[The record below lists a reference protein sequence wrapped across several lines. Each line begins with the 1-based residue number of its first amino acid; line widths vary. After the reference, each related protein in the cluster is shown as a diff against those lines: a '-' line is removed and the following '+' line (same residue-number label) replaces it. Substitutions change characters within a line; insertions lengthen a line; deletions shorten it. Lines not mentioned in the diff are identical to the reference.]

1 MMRDLSCQLDP
12 VESARLRPPAEVMR
26 LSRMGSFFPTRLSF
40 MRVLLRS
47 LSAGEAKISRAV
59 WEMDKN
65 GWGRAVYRLDYNGAV
80 YSLVAFSNQLADSAR
95 TDRVIATAWDAAFVL
110 YDGVPDRAELDR
122 LQAAAPH
129 QEKSR
134 YGPRDLVL
142 SRANKSVRLFEELV
156 SALAEGRQPE
166 AGLIARTG
174 YLMRT
179 TAVYGNGKFGICD
192 REQFAGDSSAGDH
205 SAGDQTAGDQTAGD
219 PSAGRDGFARPFA
232 AEMLAVYLIRHFTHD
247 LVDHIAAAR
256 GGKKAIRL
264 DRELRRHLGIGNST
278 GLGMAPFL
286 VTHPVLLNNWMLAR
300 ETAWARVRGLAEA
313 SPEQQQRLQELASRA
328 GGHLAE
334 WQVPDEAAQTR
345 IESLRAEW
353 AALRASMSA
362 DLLSGPYPF
371 AALAG
376 LAADT
381 SQECQ
386 ELMLALCLEV
396 NGEAIDGLADCMDSH
411 LEARLNPA
419 ARAADL
425 LAETR
430 QQFGW
435 ALAVDFSQPDAIQHF
450 WYVSAA
456 KLEPRLGNRHLEA
469 GSELESPL
477 DIARR
482 VQAMEAALA
491 GWLETAP
498 PDKLVAEFLLAFP
511 QHRLAVQRVQTNG
524 WAPYSEI
531 QDNLLDASCLP
542 VDMLRCKLSFFGASK
557 FDPKSDRWTRITMYQ
572 GAPLADEL
580 ADARLADDWWLP
592 VLG

>member
-1 MMRDLSCQLDP
+1 MRAFSCQADP
-12 VESARLRPPAEVMR
+12 LETARLRPPAEVMR
-26 LSRMGSFFPTRLSF
+26 LSRLGSFFPTRLSF

-59 WEMDKN
+59 WEMDSN
-65 GWGRAVYRLDYNGAV
+65 GWGRAVYRLDYGGAV
-80 YSLVAFSNQLADSAR
+80 YSLVAFSNQLAEAER

-110 YDGVPDRAELDR
+110 YDGVPDSAELDR

-129 QEKSR
+129 QEKGR

-142 SRANKSVRLFEELV
+142 SRANKSVRLFEQLV

-166 AGLIARTG
+166 AGLIAHTG

-179 TAVYGNGKFGICD
+179 TAVYGNGKFGISD
-192 REQFAGDSSAGDH
+192 RAQFAGRAGF
-205 SAGDQTAGDQTAGD
+205 S
-219 PSAGRDGFARPFA
+219 RPFA
-232 AEMLAVYLIRHFTHD
+232 AEMMAVYLIRHFTHD

-256 GGKKAIRL
+256 GGKKAARL

-286 VTHPVLLNNWMLAR
+286 VNHPVLLNNWILAR
-300 ETAWARVRGLAEA
+300 ETAWARVRGLAAAE
-313 SPEQQQRLQELASRA
+313 PEQQQRLQELAGRA
-328 GGHLAE
+328 AGHLAQ
-334 WQVPDEAAQTR
+334 WQVPDEAAQAR
-345 IESLRAEW
+345 IEMLRAEW
-353 AALRASMSA
+353 AAVRASLSDA
-362 DLLSGPYPF
+362 LLGSPYPF
-371 AALAG
+371 EALAG
-376 LAADT
+376 LVADT
-381 SQECQ
+381 SEECQ
-386 ELMLALCLEV
+386 ELLLALCLEV
-396 NGEAIDGLADCMDSH
+396 NGAAIDGLADCMDSSQD
-411 LEARLNPA
+411 ARLNPA
-419 ARAADL
+419 GSAADL

-430 QQFGW
+430 QRFGW
-435 ALAVDFSQPDAIQHF
+435 ALTVDFNQPDAIQHF

-469 GSELESPL
+469 GSELETPL

-482 VQAMEAALA
+482 VQAMEADLA
-491 GWLETAP
+491 GWLETAS
-498 PDKLVAEFLLAFP
+498 PDRLVAEFLLAFP

-557 FDPKSDRWTRITMYQ
+557 FDPKSDRWTRINMYQ

-592 VLG
+592 VLT